1 MQGGEARLVVIK
13 YSDCGNCPDDAVIR
27 VEPVLSTTTNI
38 SLLITVNMF
47 GNFLPT
53 APGYLGIDEI
63 ISFCKY
69 QYQIRL
75 MIFNTVFI
83 IRFIKDVSNQE
94 SFLTKSFLK
103 KY

>member
-27 VEPVLSTTTNI
+27 VELVLSTTTNI

-47 GNFLPT
+47 ENFLPT

-69 QYQIRL
+69 QYQIGL
-75 MIFNTVFI
+75 IIFNSDCSI
-83 IRFIKDVSNQE
+83 LYYI
-94 SFLTKSFLK
+94 
-103 KY
+103 Y